1 MRNTLFTT
9 LALGGVLAFGATSAL
24 YAQDS
29 TAPAPQEQQQG
40 PMGHG
45 RRHMDPD
52 RQLQHMTK
60 TLNLTSDQQTQIRP
74 ILVDRQQKMEAL
86 FQDQS
91 LSRED
96 RHSKMQAIQ
105 QDTKSR
111 IEAVLNDQQKQTF
124 ESMHQRG
131 PRGGNGNEAQPQ

>member
-1 MRNTLFTT
+1 MRNTLFT
-9 LALGGVLAFGATSAL
+9 LALGGVLAFSATSAL
-24 YAQDS
+24 YAQDN

-40 PMGHG
+40 QWGHG
-45 RRHMDPD
+45 HRQMDPD
-52 RQLQHMTK
+52 RQLAHMTRA
-60 TLNLTSDQQTQIRP
+60 LDLTADQQTQIKP
-74 ILVDRQQKMEAL
+74 ILADRQQKMQAL

-105 QDTKSR
+105 QDTKGK
-111 IEAVLNDQQKQTF
+111 IEAVLNDQQKQKF

-131 PRGGNGNEAQPQ
+131 PRGGENEAQPQ

>member
-1 MRNTLFTT
+1 MRNTLFTLALSSA
-9 LALGGVLAFGATSAL
+9 LALGATSVL
-24 YAQDS
+24 YAQD
-29 TAPAPQEQQQG
+29 TGAPAPQEQQQG
-40 PMGHG
+40 PMAHG
-45 RRHMDPD
+45 RHRMDPD

-105 QDTKSR
+105 QDSKNR

-131 PRGGNGNEAQPQ
+131 PHGGGNEAQPQ